1 MKKILT
7 LLALAGALGLSSCS
21 DIAAAGGDVLGTVF
35 EGSISYDGAVVT
47 AASGIKER
55 SSVTAIGVNPSRG
68 AAKVDNFLG
77 AGSQYQTISVRA
89 NGKIYKGDVSYNGD
103 RIYSGQVGT
112 LRIGKKTGQF
122 KGFEPTY

>member
-21 DIAAAGGDVLGTVF
+21 DLAAAGGDVLGTVF

-47 AASGIKER
+47 SASKVKTR
-55 SSVTAIGVNPSRG
+55 SSVTDIGVKSSRG
-68 AAKVDNFLG
+68 SAKVDNFLG

-89 NGKIYKGDVSYNGD
+89 NGKIYKGDVAYDGD

>member
-21 DIAAAGGDVLGTVF
+21 DLAAAGGDVLGTVF

-47 AASGIKER
+47 SASGIKTR
-55 SSVTAIGVNPSRG
+55 SSVTDIGVKSSRG
-68 AAKVDNFLG
+68 SAKVDNFLG
-77 AGSQYQTISVRA
+77 AGNMYQTISVRA